1 MREGRRPESK
11 VAPEQQAVAAH
22 AGSPMYATYP
32 ATASSVDLPGIIFRR
47 NRNEKDFTLLDTAD
61 ARSFPG
67 EDATLSETVRVLGE
81 LRLKKLLALV
91 WPEGA
96 SLDITIRIIARRTA
110 LLKIRQD
117 GEKVEVEAHWNLFIP
132 YFYSIKRLP
141 IAHFENLE
149 LFSAAV
155 FRYSFLA
162 MRHRKVPKS
171 ELRDVVIDA
180 YLDQPDLLLAS
191 LDIFNKPNIYH
202 IHPTGIWFDRISAA
216 NDEHRLEID
225 VSSAS
230 ATALVSPQWL
240 EEVAGFIH
248 KVAKSYAF
256 RYVDYLWT
264 QRYRVVLG
272 GSSGVEMLELQGKE
286 IVINVSPLIDQTQ
299 WRPALYL
306 NLGYAVMLAI
316 LQSAGEGDGRENVL
330 LAMMKTWKRYIS
342 FDESV
347 ERQSVWRLCGLPLPT
362 EEGPSRN
369 LLECMTGRKGL
380 ELVNDFILLT
390 DYSAQETFG
399 ERLKVLNESPDGAKT
414 GAYYEQL
421 RSGIQNLNTTLMR
434 NNINYGKLIEVLR
447 NDNIDHLQ
455 LASLLRTGRL
465 NGRSVADVSEW
476 LLLRTLLYDL
486 INAPK
491 VFRNDYKMLLK
502 VLTKVNKSLI
512 VYVWSLTLD
521 NDARYELVNAY
532 IANLIN
538 DIFVFD
544 RVKIYE
550 IVADPAECLE
560 AEAITGY
567 LLNWAG
573 LSSEE
578 WHSISGA
585 VLSRLPHNVATHL
598 SVQTTGDVDL
608 LIRVMTTRASGLIG
622 FCLHQAYRWG
632 SVKDELTE
640 RIRFHFRKILRR
652 AEKAMLPENMIR
664 GGAIL
669 LLILAQIV
677 SDERDGFAR
686 NIEITERERS
696 AVLSLIKQC
705 LQWDQRHFVLM
716 VGGIAA
722 GYMGSIDG
730 WILQQFDTLLGRYGG
745 GDRVVLRSVVQFDVE
760 KLIERTLLTARAG
773 HEDELFKKIQL
784 LRFGVDP
791 VVSDQANKVLGAMAS
806 GYGMASPEALLKKKD
821 IRDLVLEL
829 SKRMRV

>member
-1 MREGRRPESK
+1 
-11 VAPEQQAVAAH
+11 
-22 AGSPMYATYP
+22 
-32 ATASSVDLPGIIFRR
+32 
-47 NRNEKDFTLLDTAD
+47 
-61 ARSFPG
+61 
-67 EDATLSETVRVLGE
+67 
-81 LRLKKLLALV
+81 
-91 WPEGA
+91 
-96 SLDITIRIIARRTA
+96 
-110 LLKIRQD
+110 
-117 GEKVEVEAHWNLFIP
+117 
-132 YFYSIKRLP
+132 
-141 IAHFENLE
+141 
-149 LFSAAV
+149 
-155 FRYSFLA
+155 
-162 MRHRKVPKS
+162 
-171 ELRDVVIDA
+171 
-180 YLDQPDLLLAS
+180 
-191 LDIFNKPNIYH
+191 
-202 IHPTGIWFDRISAA
+202 
-216 NDEHRLEID
+216 
-225 VSSAS
+225 
-230 ATALVSPQWL
+230 
-240 EEVAGFIH
+240 
-248 KVAKSYAF
+248 
-256 RYVDYLWT
+256 
-264 QRYRVVLG
+264 
-272 GSSGVEMLELQGKE
+272 
-286 IVINVSPLIDQTQ
+286 
-299 WRPALYL
+299 
-306 NLGYAVMLAI
+306 
-316 LQSAGEGDGRENVL
+316 
-330 LAMMKTWKRYIS
+330 
-342 FDESV
+342 
-347 ERQSVWRLCGLPLPT
+347 
-362 EEGPSRN
+362 
-369 LLECMTGRKGL
+369 MTGRKGL

-578 WHSISGA
+578 WYSISGA